1 MRFLRVLLIVIAV
14 VCFGVALS
22 YPIRYRM
29 AQESNNSD
37 MDALSAMRERAQ
49 REEGIIP
56 ETGEDATAAI
66 TTDDEN
72 ERSDGENAA
81 ERSGVQAEADAL
93 SDGSAA
99 VEPTEAGG
107 EAPSAADSAQTVIQM
122 PPAPDK
128 NEGSEPPK
136 NDSDASNPQA

>member
-56 ETGEDATAAI
+56 ETGEEASAAI

-72 ERSDGENAA
+72 ERSDSENAA
-81 ERSGVQAEADAL
+81 ERSGVQAA
-93 SDGSAA
+93 
-99 VEPTEAGG
+99 TEA
-107 EAPSAADSAQTVIQM
+107 EKTVEM
-122 PPAPDK
+122 L
-128 NEGSEPPK
+128 
-136 NDSDASNPQA
+136 